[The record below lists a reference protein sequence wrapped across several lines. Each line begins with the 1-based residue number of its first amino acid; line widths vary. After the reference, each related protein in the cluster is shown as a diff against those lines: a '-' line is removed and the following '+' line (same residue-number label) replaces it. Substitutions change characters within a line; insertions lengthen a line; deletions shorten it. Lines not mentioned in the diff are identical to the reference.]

1 MNKVL
6 VIASIIVL
14 SFVGVSF
21 AAGISDYENPI
32 SNNEYM
38 QVKNTGASALGKGA
52 PVIFEEA
59 ELVDTTNGREVG
71 VEGTTDT
78 TAVVIGV
85 CAETIE
91 VGAVGRV
98 ITYGF
103 AEVLCDEAVD
113 EGDKIGLS
121 TTSGEADDNNTNT
134 LAILGVAM
142 EKSTARDLVYCFIK
156 CK

>member
-14 SFVGVSF
+14 SFVGVAF

-32 SNNEYM
+32 SNNEFM
-38 QVKNTGASALGKGA
+38 QVKNTGAAALGKGA
-52 PVIFEEA
+52 PVVFEYA
-59 ELVDTTNGREVG
+59 ELVDTTQAEVG
-71 VEGTTDT
+71 VQGSTDT

-85 CAETIE
+85 CTETIE

-103 AEVLCDEAVD
+103 GEVLVDEAVAA
-113 EGDKIGLS
+113 GANLGLS
-121 TTSGEADDNNTNT
+121 TTSGEADDNNTNV
-134 LAILGVAM
+134 LGILGQAM
-142 EKSTARDLVYCFIK
+142 EASTGRDLVFSFIK

>member
-1 MNKVL
+1 MKKAFFLSLILALTL
-6 VIASIIVL
+6 VGSA
-14 SFVGVSF
+14 F

-32 SNNEYM
+32 SNNEFM

-52 PVIFEEA
+52 PVVFEGA

-71 VEGTTDT
+71 VQGSTDT

-85 CAETIE
+85 CTETIE

-103 AEVLCDEAVD
+103 GDVLVDEAVSAD
-113 EGDKIGLS
+113 TSVGLS
-121 TTSGEADDNNTNT
+121 TTSGEADDNNTNGQ
-134 LAILGVAM
+134 AIIGTAM
-142 EKSTARDLVYCFIK
+142 EASTGRDLIYCFIK

>member
-14 SFVGVSF
+14 SFVGVAF

-38 QVKNTGASALGKGA
+38 QVKNTGAAALGKGA
-52 PVIFEEA
+52 PVVFEYA
-59 ELVDTTNGREVG
+59 ELVDTTQVEVG
-71 VEGTTDT
+71 VQGSTSTIEVVVGVTT
-78 TAVVIGV
+78 
-85 CAETIE
+85 ETIE
-91 VGAVGRV
+91 VGAVGKI

-103 AEVLCDEAVD
+103 GEVLVDEAVAA
-113 EGDKIGLS
+113 GANLGLS

-142 EKSTARDLVYCFIK
+142 ETSTGRDLVFSFIK

>member
-14 SFVGVSF
+14 SFVGVAF

-38 QVKNTGASALGKGA
+38 QVKNTGAAALGKGA

-91 VGAVGRV
+91 VGAVGRI

-142 EKSTARDLVYCFIK
+142 EASTDRDLVYCFIK

>member
-38 QVKNTGASALGKGA
+38 QVKNTGAAALGKGA
-52 PVIFEEA
+52 PVVFEYA
-59 ELVDTTNGREVG
+59 ELVDTTQVEVG
-71 VEGTTDT
+71 VQGSTSTIEVVVGVTT
-78 TAVVIGV
+78 
-85 CAETIE
+85 ETIE
-91 VGAVGRV
+91 VGAVGKI

-103 AEVLCDEAVD
+103 GEVLVDEAVSA
-113 EGDKIGLS
+113 GANLGLS
-121 TTSGEADDNNTNT
+121 TTFGEADDNNT
-134 LAILGVAM
+134 LVLGILGQAM
-142 EKSTARDLVYCFIK
+142 ETSTGRGLVFSFIK

>member
-14 SFVGVSF
+14 SFVGVAF

-38 QVKNTGASALGKGA
+38 QVKNTGAAALGKGA

-85 CAETIE
+85 CTETIE

-103 AEVLCDEAVD
+103 AEVLCDEPVD

-121 TTSGEADDNNTNT
+121 ATSGEADDNNTNT

-142 EKSTARDLVYCFIK
+142 KKSAGRGLVFSFIK

>member
-14 SFVGVSF
+14 SFVSVAF

-38 QVKNTGASALGKGA
+38 QVKNTGSAALGKGA
-52 PVIFEEA
+52 PVVFEYA
-59 ELVDTTNGREVG
+59 ELVDTTQAEVG
-71 VEGTTDT
+71 VQGSTSTIEVVVGVTT
-78 TAVVIGV
+78 
-85 CAETIE
+85 ETIE
-91 VGAVGRV
+91 VGAVGKI

-103 AEVLCDEAVD
+103 GEVLVDEAVAA
-113 EGDKIGLS
+113 GANLGLS
-121 TTSGEADDNNTNT
+121 TTSGEADDNNTNV
-134 LAILGVAM
+134 LGILGQAM
-142 EKSTARDLVYCFIK
+142 EASTGRDLVFSFIK

>member
-6 VIASIIVL
+6 VIASIIVF
-14 SFVGVSF
+14 SFVGVAF

-91 VGAVGRV
+91 VGAVGKI

-103 AEVLCDEAVD
+103 GEVLVDEAVAA
-113 EGDKIGLS
+113 G
-121 TTSGEADDNNTNT
+121 AN
-134 LAILGVAM
+134 LG
-142 EKSTARDLVYCFIK
+142 
-156 CK
+156 

>member
-1 MNKVL
+1 MKKVFFL
-6 VIASIIVL
+6 SAIIVL
-14 SFVGVSF
+14 TFVASAF
-21 AAGISDYENPI
+21 AAPISDYENPA
-32 SNNEYM
+32 SNNEFV

-121 TTSGEADDNNTNT
+121 TTSGEADDNNTNI

-142 EKSTARDLVYCFIK
+142 EASTDRDLVYCFIK

>member
-14 SFVGVSF
+14 SFVGVAF

-38 QVKNTGASALGKGA
+38 QVKNTGAAALGKGA
-52 PVIFEEA
+52 PVVFEYA
-59 ELVDTTNGREVG
+59 ELVDATQAEVG
-71 VEGTTDT
+71 VQGSTSTIEVVVGVTT
-78 TAVVIGV
+78 
-85 CAETIE
+85 ETIE
-91 VGAVGRV
+91 VGAVGKI

-103 AEVLCDEAVD
+103 GEVLVDEAVAA
-113 EGDKIGLS
+113 GANLGLS
-121 TTSGEADDNNTNT
+121 TTSGEADDNNTNV
-134 LAILGVAM
+134 LGILGQAM
-142 EKSTARDLVYCFIK
+142 EASTGRDLVYSFIK

>member
-14 SFVGVSF
+14 SFVGVAF

-38 QVKNTGASALGKGA
+38 QVKNTGAAALGKGA
-52 PVIFEEA
+52 PVVFEYA
-59 ELVDTTNGREVG
+59 ELVDATQAEVG
-71 VEGTTDT
+71 VQGSTSTIEVVVGVTT
-78 TAVVIGV
+78 
-85 CAETIE
+85 ETIE
-91 VGAVGRV
+91 GGAVGRV

-103 AEVLCDEAVD
+103 GEVLVDEAVAA
-113 EGDKIGLS
+113 GANLGLS
-121 TTSGEADDNNTNT
+121 TTSGEADDNNTNV
-134 LAILGVAM
+134 LGILGQAM
-142 EKSTARDLVYCFIK
+142 EASTGRDLVFSFIK

>member
-1 MNKVL
+1 MKKVFFL
-6 VIASIIVL
+6 SAIIVL
-14 SFVGVSF
+14 TFVASAF

-38 QVKNTGASALGKGA
+38 QVKNTGAAALGKGA
-52 PVIFEEA
+52 PVVFEYA

-71 VEGTTDT
+71 VQGSTSTIEVVVGVTT
-78 TAVVIGV
+78 
-85 CAETIE
+85 ETIE
-91 VGAVGRV
+91 VGAIGKI

-103 AEVLCDEAVD
+103 GEVLVDEAVAA
-113 EGDKIGLS
+113 GANLGLS

-142 EKSTARDLVYCFIK
+142 EASTGRDLVFSFIK

>member
-1 MNKVL
+1 MKKVFFL
-6 VIASIIVL
+6 SAIIVL
-14 SFVGVSF
+14 TFVASAF
-21 AAGISDYENPI
+21 AAPISDYENPA
-32 SNNEYM
+32 SNNEFV

-91 VGAVGRV
+91 VGAVGRI

-103 AEVLCDEAVD
+103 GEVLVDEAVAA
-113 EGDKIGLS
+113 GANLGLS
-121 TTSGEADDNNTNT
+121 TTSGEADDNNTNV
-134 LAILGVAM
+134 LGILGQAM
-142 EKSTARDLVYCFIK
+142 EKSTKRALVFSFIK

>member
-14 SFVGVSF
+14 SFVGVAF

-38 QVKNTGASALGKGA
+38 QVKNTGAAALGKGA
-52 PVIFEEA
+52 PVVFEYA
-59 ELVDTTNGREVG
+59 ELVDATQAEVG
-71 VEGTTDT
+71 VQGSTSTIEVVVGVTT
-78 TAVVIGV
+78 
-85 CAETIE
+85 ETIE
-91 VGAVGRV
+91 VGAVGKI

-103 AEVLCDEAVD
+103 GEVLVDEAVAA
-113 EGDKIGLS
+113 GANLGLS
-121 TTSGEADDNNTNT
+121 TTSGEADDNQTNGQ
-134 LAILGVAM
+134 AILGTAM
-142 EKSTARDLVYCFIK
+142 ESSSGRDLVYSFIK

>member
-1 MNKVL
+1 MNKAL
-6 VIASIIVL
+6 IIASIIVL
-14 SFVGVSF
+14 SFVGVAF

-91 VGAVGRV
+91 VGAVGKI

-103 AEVLCDEAVD
+103 GEVLVDEAVAA
-113 EGDKIGLS
+113 GANLGLS

-142 EKSTARDLVYCFIK
+142 KKSTGRDLVFSFIK

>member
-14 SFVGVSF
+14 SFVSVAF

-38 QVKNTGASALGKGA
+38 QVKNTGAAALGKGA
-52 PVIFEEA
+52 PVVFEYA
-59 ELVDTTNGREVG
+59 ELVDTTQVEVG
-71 VEGTTDT
+71 VQGSTSTIEVVVGVTT
-78 TAVVIGV
+78 
-85 CAETIE
+85 ETIE
-91 VGAVGRV
+91 VGAVGKI

-103 AEVLCDEAVD
+103 GEVLVDEAVLA
-113 EGDKIGLS
+113 GANLGLS

-142 EKSTARDLVYCFIK
+142 EASTGRDLVFSFIK

>member
-14 SFVGVSF
+14 SFVGVAF

-38 QVKNTGASALGKGA
+38 QVKNTGAAALGKGA
-52 PVIFEEA
+52 PVVFEYA
-59 ELVDTTNGREVG
+59 ELVDTTQVEVG
-71 VEGTTDT
+71 VQGSTSTIEVVVGVTT
-78 TAVVIGV
+78 
-85 CAETIE
+85 ETIE
-91 VGAVGRV
+91 VGAVGKI

-103 AEVLCDEAVD
+103 GEVLVDEAVLA
-113 EGDKIGLS
+113 GANLGLS

-142 EKSTARDLVYCFIK
+142 EASTDRDLVFSFIK